1 MPPLRADAQ
10 RNLDRVL
17 VAAGEAFAAHGPN
30 VSVDEI
36 AKRAGVGH
44 GTVFR
49 RFPNKE
55 ALIAAVVAQRIH
67 ELAEFAESLAE
78 EPDAGAAF
86 DGFVWRVAELQAS
99 DRALFECGPLCA
111 EMPEVAEAKTRLH
124 AAVAQLVTRAQAQG
138 ALRSDVEP
146 DDVPV
151 LIGSAIMGAAQ
162 SGNRD
167 AWRRYVTVVLDGLR
181 S

>member
-1 MPPLRADAQ
+1 MAALRADAQ

-36 AKRAGVGH
+36 ARRAGVGH

-55 ALIAAVVAQRIH
+55 ALLGAVVAQRIR
-67 ELAEFAESLAE
+67 ELAELAESLAE
-78 EPDAGAAF
+78 EHDVGAAF

-124 AAVAQLVTRAQAQG
+124 AAVAQLVTRAQEQG
-138 ALRSDVEP
+138 ALRNDVEP

-162 SGNRD
+162 AGNRD

-181 S
+181 G